1 MMVSRVERRESH
13 ARSAG
18 SQTSIQRWF
27 RAVRFPSFTT
37 STVPIVVASGLALVD
52 GVFDPLLF
60 VVMLM
65 ASMLVHAGCNLAN
78 DYYDHRRGVDTADSL
93 GPSGV
98 IQKSLLSAAQ
108 VRTGMLVCFMLATL
122 LGLWIVT
129 QAGPGIFWLALA
141 SLAAAFLYTGGPAPL
156 AYLALGEVTVLL
168 AMGIGMVGGAYYVYS
183 GELSTAALL
192 LGTAVGLQAAAIL
205 HANNVR
211 DIETDRDRGKRT
223 LANLLPRRVAT
234 VEYGALIAGAYAFVA
249 LAIVVAPA
257 LWPLVLVGLSVPR
270 ALRLVTAMGEDSA
283 TGRGL
288 RRSLPAPRENVLH
301 LRNWFRPTGDD
312 PALLSG
318 DDPVAAPSSA
328 LRLNRLLRLTAGL
341 HLRFGLLTTAGLLI
355 ATGIEHWS

>member
-1 MMVSRVERRESH
+1 MVSSVERRESH
-13 ARSAG
+13 ASSAG

-52 GVFDPLLF
+52 GVFDFLLF
-60 VVMLM
+60 LVMLV

-78 DYYDHRRGVDTADSL
+78 DYYDHRRGVDTAESL
-93 GPSGV
+93 GPSRV
-98 IQKSLLSAAQ
+98 IQESLLSAAQ
-108 VRTGMLVCFMLATL
+108 VRTGMVVCFALATL

-129 QAGPGIFWLALA
+129 EAGPGIFWLALA

-183 GELSTAALL
+183 GDLSAAALL
-192 LGTAVGLQAAAIL
+192 LGTAIGLLAAAIL

-211 DIETDRDRGKRT
+211 DIETDRARGKRT

-234 VEYGALIAGAYAFVA
+234 VEYGALIAGAYVAVA
-249 LAIVVAPA
+249 LLIMVVPT
-257 LWPLVLVGLSVPR
+257 LWPLVLVGLSLPR
-270 ALRLVTAMGEDSA
+270 AVWLVNAMREDSA
-283 TGRGL
+283 ARSNL
-288 RRSLPAPRENVLH
+288 HRSLPALRGNVLRPRKW
-301 LRNWFRPTGDD
+301 LRPAGDD

-318 DDPVAAPSSA
+318 GDSVAAPSA

-341 HLRFGLLTTAGLLI
+341 HLRFGSLATAGLLI
-355 ATGIEHWS
+355 AMGIEVWL